1 MRKPP
6 INPKSLLVRLE
17 HKVPKLVTVLK
28 NSHPRIRSASA
39 GRDRKSGKLY
49 QPVLFCF
56 LFLCVELFLLL
67 LLLLFADLQAR
78 YWGLLF
84 ENLRRAVDEIY
95 LTCESDESVEECK
108 EAIMILESC
117 TKDFRNL
124 IEWLRL
130 KWNYEQTPA
139 PQRPTSLAWEVRKSS
154 PAKVCVFSQ

>member
-1 MRKPP
+1 MTNQFFPTSYCTCL
-6 INPKSLLVRLE
+6 IIIIIL
-17 HKVPKLVTVLK
+17 
-28 NSHPRIRSASA
+28 
-39 GRDRKSGKLY
+39 
-49 QPVLFCF
+49 
-56 LFLCVELFLLL
+56 
-67 LLLLFADLQAR
+67 DLQAR

-154 PAKVCVFSQ
+154 PAKVCMLIYFMKY

>member
-1 MRKPP
+1 MCL
-6 INPKSLLVRLE
+6 IIIIIL
-17 HKVPKLVTVLK
+17 
-28 NSHPRIRSASA
+28 
-39 GRDRKSGKLY
+39 
-49 QPVLFCF
+49 
-56 LFLCVELFLLL
+56 
-67 LLLLFADLQAR
+67 DLQAR

-154 PAKVCVFSQ
+154 PAKVCMLIYFMKY

>member
-1 MRKPP
+1 MTNQFFPTSYCTCL
-6 INPKSLLVRLE
+6 IIIIIL
-17 HKVPKLVTVLK
+17 
-28 NSHPRIRSASA
+28 
-39 GRDRKSGKLY
+39 
-49 QPVLFCF
+49 
-56 LFLCVELFLLL
+56 
-67 LLLLFADLQAR
+67 DLQAR

-154 PAKVCVFSQ
+154 PAKVCMFIS

>member
-6 INPKSLLVRLE
+6 INSKPLLVRLE

-28 NSHPRIRSASA
+28 NSHSRIRSASA
-39 GRDRKSGKLY
+39 GRDRKSGKLDD
-49 QPVLFCF
+49 QTIVF
-56 LFLCVELFLLL
+56 LISFLCVLLL
-67 LLLLFADLQAR
+67 LLLSDLQAR

-154 PAKVCVFSQ
+154 PAKVCIFPL